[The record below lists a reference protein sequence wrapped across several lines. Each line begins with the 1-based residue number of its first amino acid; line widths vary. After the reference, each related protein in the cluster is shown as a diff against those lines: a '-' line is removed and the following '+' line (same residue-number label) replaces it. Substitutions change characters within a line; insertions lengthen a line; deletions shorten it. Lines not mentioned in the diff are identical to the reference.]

1 MVQILTHWLKLIY
14 MPLLAKSYKQQNLLL
29 LAVALLLGLVVFKFN
44 IQRTYREYQR
54 FQEGKSQL
62 LRASS
67 AVEETVGLKEQLN
80 SLQETAIRPYKRENL
95 LEKVTSFCRNNNLL
109 VKSFPEEELYSQG
122 NDSQV
127 VTNRIEVEGGYKDI
141 VKLVYTLEELEKL
154 GNVSSMRVYLAK
166 DRALKKMVLRSNI
179 VFRNLKT

>member
-1 MVQILTHWLKLIY
+1 

-62 LRASS
+62 LRALS

-109 VKSFPEEELYSQG
+109 VKSFPEEELYS
-122 NDSQV
+122 
-127 VTNRIEVEGGYKDI
+127 
-141 VKLVYTLEELEKL
+141 
-154 GNVSSMRVYLAK
+154 
-166 DRALKKMVLRSNI
+166 
-179 VFRNLKT
+179 